1 MFSPLRFCSLVSL
14 LLLFSPTYL
23 AAQTT
28 YATITGAVHDPSGAA
43 VTNASITATHLDTG
57 VATKATSNKEGVYTL
72 TQLREGTYLV
82 TVHADG
88 FREAIAS
95 DITLV
100 ARDVRRLDISLVLGA
115 LESKV
120 DVAGGA
126 TLIEAET
133 PRISDTRTADQLK
146 TLPLNDRGIWSFLQ
160 VTPTLSPRGG
170 SYSFAGS
177 RTNQSQFA
185 IDGTTMS
192 DGVTD
197 NAIGPLA
204 NYVESFKEVKLD
216 LANNSAEYPTLG
228 QVTVISKSGT
238 NAFNGSAFDYYQ
250 SPIFRARDPFATQR
264 RGGVQHNIGLSLGG
278 PVKIP
283 QLYDGRGK
291 SFWFVSGETFTGSSA
306 TAALNPTVPIQA
318 WRNGDF
324 SALGI
329 PIRNPFTGEIYSNGR
344 IPASA
349 INPVARAIQERF
361 YPLPNTGDPNVL
373 RANNYN
379 ETVPR
384 DASKPYYATSRLD
397 HNFGANDR
405 VYARFTMH
413 QSTNPVWEGNL
424 PAFGERRQFRQN
436 KALTLSHTRI
446 IGPSLVNE
454 LRYGYAYNNNP
465 FQGPLDGLE
474 VVDHLGLQ
482 GLAPG
487 LPDIGGVFKTSF
499 PGLGLTGL
507 NQVNWTDP
515 GFLNRANQIQEQIT
529 WLRGTHT
536 FKGGVEIRHTSYDE
550 SAANNNL
557 FGSADFTNRY
567 SAVPGV
573 TPSGHAYADFLFGV
587 PTTVARAFPPITIER
602 RRWTYDFFVQDDWK
616 MSPNLTL
623 NLGIRYDLHPG
634 WYERTGQ
641 MAIFDPGSG
650 QIIVPDSGL
659 GRVSPLMPASY
670 VNVVTA
676 SSVGL
681 PERTLI
687 RTDTNNFAP
696 RIGVAYKPFDNADTV
711 IRGGYGI
718 YYDIVPAVDFLSG
731 NNVPFVINE
740 AAFTNTQPAPAVV
753 LPQVFPSAGGAAPS
767 SVTLPLAINPDL
779 KMPYSHQWN
788 VTVEHQRWH
797 TGFRASYVST
807 AGRKLWYER
816 DINAPQPDERLYV
829 NKPRPFPQY
838 PAILMLDN
846 GAHYDYRAI
855 TLEAE
860 RRMLNGLFV
869 QLAYTAARDMGDTNE
884 WWEPIENPFD
894 LERELGR
901 DRSSPRHRFISA
913 VMYDLPFGRDRK
925 WMSSVP
931 LWVDMALG
939 GWQISAIGYQQTGVF
954 LTPTITVPDPT
965 GTRFTSSASRPN
977 VNLRPDQLRNAA
989 LDDPTI
995 AMWFDP
1001 TAFSAPALGRF
1012 GNATRGSIE
1021 GPGLNVWHVGFHKT
1035 FRMADRQGAPTFRVE
1050 LTSTN
1055 FFNHPQWGNPNTNV
1069 TPTNVNAGR
1078 ISATGGPTAWQQA
1091 GPRAMR
1097 LGVRAEW

>member
-1 MFSPLRFCSLVSL
+1 MFSPLWFCSLVFL

-446 IGPSLVNE
+446 MGPTLVNE

-487 LPDIGGVFKTSF
+487 LPDIGLQDQF
-499 PGLGLTGL
+499 PRSRSDRIEPGELDGPGIPEPREPDTRTDHVAPRHAHVQGWRRDPSHELRRVGRQQQSVRVRRFHQSILGGAGSHAKRSC
-507 NQVNWTDP
+507 VCRFP
-515 GFLNRANQIQEQIT
+515 VRRA
-529 WLRGTHT
+529 
-536 FKGGVEIRHTSYDE
+536 D
-550 SAANNNL
+550 
-557 FGSADFTNRY
+557 D
-567 SAVPGV
+567 
-573 TPSGHAYADFLFGV
+573 
-587 PTTVARAFPPITIER
+587 R
-602 RRWTYDFFVQDDWK
+602 R
-616 MSPNLTL
+616 P
-623 NLGIRYDLHPG
+623 
-634 WYERTGQ
+634 
-641 MAIFDPGSG
+641 
-650 QIIVPDSGL
+650 
-659 GRVSPLMPASY
+659 RVSTDNDRTPALDLRLLRTRRLEDVSQPDVEPGDSLRPAS
-670 VNVVTA
+670 
-676 SSVGL
+676 
-681 PERTLI
+681 
-687 RTDTNNFAP
+687 
-696 RIGVAYKPFDNADTV
+696 
-711 IRGGYGI
+711 
-718 YYDIVPAVDFLSG
+718 
-731 NNVPFVINE
+731 
-740 AAFTNTQPAPAVV
+740 
-753 LPQVFPSAGGAAPS
+753 
-767 SVTLPLAINPDL
+767 
-779 KMPYSHQWN
+779 
-788 VTVEHQRWH
+788 
-797 TGFRASYVST
+797 
-807 AGRKLWYER
+807 
-816 DINAPQPDERLYV
+816 
-829 NKPRPFPQY
+829 
-838 PAILMLDN
+838 
-846 GAHYDYRAI
+846 
-855 TLEAE
+855 
-860 RRMLNGLFV
+860 
-869 QLAYTAARDMGDTNE
+869 
-884 WWEPIENPFD
+884 
-894 LERELGR
+894 
-901 DRSSPRHRFISA
+901 
-913 VMYDLPFGRDRK
+913 
-925 WMSSVP
+925 
-931 LWVDMALG
+931 
-939 GWQISAIGYQQTGVF
+939 
-954 LTPTITVPDPT
+954 
-965 GTRFTSSASRPN
+965 
-977 VNLRPDQLRNAA
+977 
-989 LDDPTI
+989 
-995 AMWFDP
+995 
-1001 TAFSAPALGRF
+1001 
-1012 GNATRGSIE
+1012 
-1021 GPGLNVWHVGFHKT
+1021 
-1035 FRMADRQGAPTFRVE
+1035 RV
-1050 LTSTN
+1050 
-1055 FFNHPQWGNPNTNV
+1055 
-1069 TPTNVNAGR
+1069 
-1078 ISATGGPTAWQQA
+1078 
-1091 GPRAMR
+1091 
-1097 LGVRAEW
+1097 VRAERPDGDLRSRKWTDHRS